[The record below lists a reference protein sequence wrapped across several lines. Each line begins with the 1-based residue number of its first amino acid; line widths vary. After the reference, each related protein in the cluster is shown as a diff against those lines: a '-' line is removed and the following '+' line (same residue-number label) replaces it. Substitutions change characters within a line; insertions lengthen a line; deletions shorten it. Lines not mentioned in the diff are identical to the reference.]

1 MQRESNDKLG
11 DALLSADCG
20 EARYV
25 SIDAITPHHCGEPT
39 WRSVINRDGKTN
51 TTIAKINAEAAHAR
65 GHQLSETGFT
75 PSSVAMA
82 VSPTAASLP

>member
-11 DALLSADCG
+11 DALLSADRG

-25 SIDAITPHHCGEPT
+25 PIDALTPHHRGEPA

-65 GHQLSETGFT
+65 GH
-75 PSSVAMA
+75 
-82 VSPTAASLP
+82 